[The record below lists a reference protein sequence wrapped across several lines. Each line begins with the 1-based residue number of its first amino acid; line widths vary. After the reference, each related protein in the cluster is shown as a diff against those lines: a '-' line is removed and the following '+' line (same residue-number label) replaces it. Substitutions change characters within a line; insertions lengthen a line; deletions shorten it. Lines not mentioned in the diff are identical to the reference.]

1 MDHQEM
7 RKSLLNAID
16 VNQLLQEIQDV
27 IDKPSHYNLI
37 ESTKLFRRCQSAL
50 EVLSRIAE
58 DASRG

>member
-7 RKSLLNAID
+7 RKSLLKAID
-16 VNQLLQEIQDV
+16 TKQLLKEIQDV

-37 ESTKLFRRCQSAL
+37 QTSRLFERCKHSL

-58 DASRG
+58 NAPQN